1 MKCRIY
7 SDAELVS
14 ACRPAAHKLDEG
26 LEAGLHAREGVLQ
39 SQHTRAVENRRVRE
53 CASPGMRPEKVRG
66 RECSDLHEIDLED
79 GGGFEIHV
87 GEVEVRHLRG
97 VPQHKAAARA
107 AHDGH
112 FVHPVELSENFARMH
127 KTM

>member
-1 MKCRIY
+1 MMKDLRPVFMRAKESCSRNIPGPWRIAGY
-7 SDAELVS
+7 AS
-14 ACRPAAHKLDEG
+14 AH
-26 LEAGLHAREGVLQ
+26 
-39 SQHTRAVENRRVRE
+39 RRVCGQR
-53 CASPGMRPEKVRG
+53 RYVIVRG